1 MALTQIELGMLKD
14 GILTADTAGRLKMA
28 DGFVNSAKMAAGAAR
43 ANFGAGAVLQVV
55 QGTLSSNFSS
65 SSSTFTAIGATLSIT
80 PSSTSSRILL
90 MASVGV
96 GVSASAYID
105 MTVFRDSTNLA
116 GAFGFITTFSSA
128 ATLSACQNFSHI
140 DSPATTSAISYSI
153 RMRTQTGVSYSVI
166 NAGGQTC
173 TLIAME
179 IAG

>member
-1 MALTQIELGMLKD
+1 MSIVLVGSTSGSCTLQEQAVAGTTVLTLPTTSGTV
-14 GILTADTAGRLKMA
+14 LTTTSPKAGN
-28 DGFVNSAKMAAGAAR
+28 VI
-43 ANFGAGAVLQVV
+43 QVV

-80 PSSTSSRILL
+80 PSSASSKILL

-116 GAFGFITTFSSA
+116 GAFGFLTTFSSSP
-128 ATLSACQNFSHI
+128 TLSACQNFNHI

-153 RMRTQTGVSYSVI
+153 RMRTQTGVAYSVV
-166 NAGGQTC
+166 NGTGQTC